1 MINHPQPLSV
11 LLWSLKVQG
20 QLGTIFRP
28 QWTFMEPFMCTVGTV
43 HFMCTAGT
51 VHCMC
56 IVHCWGCAFY
66 VHCALFTA
74 HITLERHYTVHNKC
88 TSVTIF
94 SFLSPQLYADALCIS
109 ALFLYSAHFSQ
120 IESTENHSA
129 EWKRVKILQ
138 TKVKESS
145 SQSSL
150 LSSFLINLIV
160 QPLQQRIYIVC
171 DWHYIDL
178 NWNRAGMW
186 TKPWTDHIRNMFEG
200 I

>member
-1 MINHPQPLSV
+1 MLILTMINHPQPLSV

-28 QWTFMEPFMCTVGTV
+28 QWTFMEPFMCT
-43 HFMCTAGT
+43 AGT
-51 VHCMC
+51 VQCALLEMC
-56 IVHCWGCAFY
+56 NAQCAFY

-150 LSSFLINLIV
+150 LSSFLIN
-160 QPLQQRIYIVC
+160 
-171 DWHYIDL
+171 
-178 NWNRAGMW
+178 
-186 TKPWTDHIRNMFEG
+186 
-200 I
+200 

>member
-1 MINHPQPLSV
+1 MFWFWMMMRNPPECPPLKFEGSGSAQDNF
-11 LLWSLKVQG
+11 LPSMDIHGALY
-20 QLGTIFRP
+20 
-28 QWTFMEPFMCTVGTV
+28 V
-43 HFMCTAGT
+43 HSWDCAVCTAGT

-56 IVHCWGCAFY
+56 IVHCWDCAFY

-150 LSSFLINLIV
+150 LSSFLIN
-160 QPLQQRIYIVC
+160 
-171 DWHYIDL
+171 
-178 NWNRAGMW
+178 
-186 TKPWTDHIRNMFEG
+186 
-200 I
+200 